1 MIVPPPRTLI
11 IDQGDIYNQRRLKKE
26 VLSSSMYDQNDN
38 NIPTQ
43 IWYDSLRETD
53 DGRFVNLITEREESP
68 KVEKK
73 KKSDDHHHHHH

>member
-1 MIVPPPRTLI
+1 MIEPPPRTLI

-43 IWYDSLRETD
+43 VWYDSLRDTD

-73 KKSDDHHHHHH
+73 KKDDDHHHHHH